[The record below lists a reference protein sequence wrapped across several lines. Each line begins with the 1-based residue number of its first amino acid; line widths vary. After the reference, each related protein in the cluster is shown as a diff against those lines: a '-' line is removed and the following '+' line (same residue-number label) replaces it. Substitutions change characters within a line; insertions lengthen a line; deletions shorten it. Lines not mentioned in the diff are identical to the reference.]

1 MKDNVMLIH
10 LSVARCGV
18 AYLTHVPLLNLNSL
32 DLRDNQLTTINWH
45 VLARLSVLKVL
56 LLAGNPLTSAF
67 LTGPLPPCATTVR
80 PGGGGAAISTSRDTT
95 TSEQTSGPT
104 PAVCAA
110 LAGSPSSS
118 TDLTAATP
126 PAPVPAG
133 PRALP
138 ALTVVDISR
147 TCLSDFDVSLLRVFP
162 GVRFLNLSH
171 SGLRRVQGAGFSSL
185 TWLTVLDLRGCPL
198 VGFSRDVFQ
207 GTDRLAAVY
216 ADDYKLCCGQV
227 LPASTLVCQA
237 PGDLFSSCTRL
248 IGRNS
253 HRVALCTYA
262 AVTLV
267 MNLLSLWARGCL
279 PRPCRKS
286 ADTPPAPPPPPRR
299 PEVAGS
305 RDKSTV
311 TALVQHLAVSDL
323 LRGVQLSVTS
333 VADYLHGDGYL
344 GRDGAWRGSA
354 ACQASGFLALLSG
367 QVSTLLVFLLTLNTA
382 LALRRPSWALR
393 PAPLRVACGLVWGGA
408 GLVALTPLLPG
419 PAAWGVYSHSAICLP
434 LPFSTRGA
442 GPGWDFCVG
451 VTVVF
456 SGLLLS
462 LTCAAQV
469 FIGVTLPERVSLPSL
484 RPSVERRA
492 EPRALLAANSPRN
505 GRSPAGVAVTGS
517 SHPHV
522 ARSGRNDVVTTPD
535 DDSASPAAGDIISP
549 SLADSADRTCN
560 DATGRTAAGKANR
573 FPKDVTDPSSDEVV
587 TGPSN
592 DVTME
597 TGSDVTNASRG
608 DVISLPRNDAA
619 GACRELRSAG
629 RARLLSALQGLCWL
643 PLGVVSVTSHYER
656 HLADQAY
663 VALAVFVLPL
673 SSALAPLLYALAIRR
688 ERRRWEE
695 EEQFI
700 KHVLAKKRAHRKA
713 R

>member
-1 MKDNVMLIH
+1 MLIH

-32 DLRDNQLTTINWH
+32 DLRDNRLITVNWH

-56 LLAGNPLTSAF
+56 LLGGNPLTSAF
-67 LTGPLPPCATTVR
+67 LTGPPPHSETTVH
-80 PGGGGAAISTSRDTT
+80 PGGGGAAISASRGTT

-104 PAVCAA
+104 PAVRAA
-110 LAGSPSSS
+110 LPGSSSSS

-126 PAPVPAG
+126 TAPVPAG

-147 TCLSDFDVSLLRVFP
+147 TCLSDLDVSLLRVFP

-171 SGLRRVQGAGFSSL
+171 SGLWRVQGAGFSSL

-198 VGFSRDVFQ
+198 VGFSRDVFR
-207 GTDRLAAVY
+207 GADRLAAVY

-237 PGDLFSSCTRL
+237 PSDLFSSCTRL

-267 MNLLSLWARGCL
+267 MNLLSLLAPGCVS
-279 PRPCRKS
+279 RPCRKS
-286 ADTPPAPPPPPRR
+286 ADTPPPPRR
-299 PEVAGS
+299 PEVAGC
-305 RDKSTV
+305 RYKSTV
-311 TALVQHLAVSDL
+311 TALVQHLAVSDF

-333 VADYLHGDGYL
+333 VADYMHGDDYL
-344 GRDGAWRGSA
+344 GRDGAWRDSV

-382 LALRRPSWALR
+382 LALRRPSRAPR
-393 PAPLRVACGLVWGGA
+393 PATLRVACGLVWGGA

-419 PAAWGVYSHSAICLP
+419 PAAWGVYSHSALCLP

-469 FIGVTLPERVSLPSL
+469 FIGATLPERVSLPSL
-484 RPSVERRA
+484 RPLVERPA
-492 EPRALLAANSPRN
+492 ESRALLAPVTQTTPRN
-505 GRSPAGVAVTGS
+505 GTSPAGVAVTGS
-517 SHPHV
+517 NRPDV
-522 ARSGRNDVVTTPD
+522 ACSDQNDVITAPD
-535 DDSASPAAGDIISP
+535 DDSDSPAAGDVISP
-549 SLADSADRTCN
+549 SSTDSADRTCN
-560 DATGRTAAGKANR
+560 DATGRTAAGNANR
-573 FPKDVTDPSSDEVV
+573 FPKDVTDPSSNEVV

-592 DVTME
+592 DVTRE

-608 DVISLPRNDAA
+608 GVISFPRIDAA
-619 GACRELRSAG
+619 GEWHELRSAG

-673 SSALAPLLYALAIRR
+673 SSALAPVLYALAIRR

-695 EEQFI
+695 EQRFI

>member
-1 MKDNVMLIH
+1 MLIH

-32 DLRDNQLTTINWH
+32 DLRDNRLTTVSWH

-56 LLAGNPLTSAF
+56 LLGGNPLTSAF
-67 LTGPLPPCATTVR
+67 LAGPPPPSETTVH
-80 PGGGGAAISTSRDTT
+80 PGGGGAAISSSRDTT

-104 PAVCAA
+104 PAVRAA
-110 LAGSPSSS
+110 LPGSPSSS

-126 PAPVPAG
+126 TTAVPAG

-147 TCLSDFDVSLLRVFP
+147 TCLSDLDVSLLRVFP

-198 VGFSRDVFQ
+198 VGFSRDVFR
-207 GTDRLAAVY
+207 GADRLAAVY

-237 PGDLFSSCTRL
+237 PSDLFSSCTRL

-267 MNLLSLWARGCL
+267 MNFLSLLAPGCL
-279 PRPCRKS
+279 SRPCRKS
-286 ADTPPAPPPPPRR
+286 ADTPAPPPPRH

-305 RDKSTV
+305 RYKSTV
-311 TALVQHLAVSDL
+311 TALVQHLAVSDF

-333 VADYLHGDGYL
+333 VADYLHGDDYL
-344 GRDGAWRGSA
+344 GRDGAWRDSA

-382 LALRRPSWALR
+382 LALRRPSRAPR
-393 PAPLRVACGLVWGGA
+393 PSTLRVACGLVWGGA

-419 PAAWGVYSHSAICLP
+419 QAAWGVYSHSALGLP

-462 LTCAAQV
+462 LTCAAQA
-469 FIGVTLPERVSLPSL
+469 FIGATLPEQVSLPSL
-484 RPSVERRA
+484 RPLVERPA
-492 EPRALLAANSPRN
+492 ESRALLAPNSLRN
-505 GRSPAGVAVTGS
+505 GTSPAGVAVTGS
-517 SHPHV
+517 SRPDV
-522 ARSGRNDVVTTPD
+522 ARSDRNDVITAPD
-535 DDSASPAAGDIISP
+535 DDSDSPASGDIISP

-560 DATGRTAAGKANR
+560 DATGRTAAGNANR
-573 FPKDVTDPSSDEVV
+573 FPQDVTDPSSDEV
-587 TGPSN
+587 TR
-592 DVTME
+592 E

-608 DVISLPRNDAA
+608 DVIGRPRNDAA
-619 GACRELRSAG
+619 GVYHELRSAG
-629 RARLLSALQGLCWL
+629 PARLLSALQGLCWL

-673 SSALAPLLYALAIRR
+673 SSALTPLLYALAIRR

-695 EEQFI
+695 EQRFI